1 MRNYFSA
8 ILLAAICMANMPQQN
23 KADTIKDL
31 NAAKK
36 PDLRDIIGITH
47 VSGEYYLTD
56 KDYLNEGADQIL
68 ALGSRVIKVWFDN
81 PPRSYP
87 FNSKWPKMDSM
98 VEMAQSPYFQKL
110 FNKPFKTYIMMCF
123 SKGHGGG
130 YWKNGITEKQKK
142 DEQRQFYELA
152 KHLLT
157 TYKDTGKTFI
167 LQHWEGDWL
176 IRGNFDAKSD
186 PTPTAIKSMIE
197 WLNARQAG
205 VNQAKQEVGQ
215 HGVRVY
221 HAAEV
226 NRIVDSMKQGKPNMV
241 NSVLPHTNLDLVSYS
256 AWDAATEHFNDPNVL
271 RDALDFIAENLP
283 DSPDFGNKNVYM
295 GEYGMPENNYSAEQ
309 IQKAIPNAVQT
320 ALDWGCPYIVYWQ
333 LYCNELRKGKG
344 PPPVKSNDDVRGFW
358 LIRPDGSKAWTWD
371 YFYGLLNKKGLSQP
385 RGYSIPLIDLAGQKH
400 RQVII
405 DKEPGQYLGH
415 PTTVLLEDNKTMITV
430 YPKGHGRGAIVMK
443 KSTDGGLTWT
453 DRLPVPRNWSTSKE
467 VPTIH
472 RVIDPKGTKRLIMFS
487 GLYPIRLAV
496 SEDDGMTWTPLK
508 PIGDFGG
515 VVVMA
520 SVVRL
525 KNGDFMALFHDDGR
539 FLKGTGKRTKFQVF
553 KIISKDGGLTWSR
566 SQVIVEHPTAHLCEP
581 GALRSPD
588 GKQLAI
594 LLRENSR
601 KLNSFVS
608 FSNDEGR
615 TWSKPKQVPGA
626 LTGDRHVARYAPDG
640 RLVIVFRDMTH
651 VSPTKG
657 DFVAWVGTYDDIA
670 KGREGQYRARLLDNK
685 SGPGDTGY
693 AGLELLPDGTFVT
706 TTYCVLKKGEKPLVV
721 SVRFKLQDIDA
732 KAALQP
738 KKAAIK

>member
-1 MRNYFSA
+1 MKNLFSV
-8 ILLAAICMANMPQQN
+8 ILLAVICISNVPRVS
-23 KADTIKDL
+23 KADTTKDR
-31 NAAKK
+31 NSAKK
-36 PDLRDIIGITH
+36 HELQDIIGITH
-47 VSGEYYLTD
+47 VSGKYYLTD

-68 ALGSRVIKVWFDN
+68 ALGSKVIKVWFDN

-87 FNSKWPKMDSM
+87 FNSKWPKMNSF
-98 VEMAQSPYFQKL
+98 VEMAQSPYFQNL
-110 FNKPFKTYIMMCF
+110 FKKPFKTYIMMCF
-123 SKGHGGG
+123 STGHGGG
-130 YWKNGITEKQKK
+130 YWINGITENQKK
-142 DEQRQFYELA
+142 DEQQQFYELT

-157 TYKDTGKTFI
+157 TYKNTGKTFV

-176 IRGNFDAKSD
+176 IRGNFDAKKD
-186 PTPTAIKSMIE
+186 PTPTAIKSMVE

-205 VNQAKQEVGQ
+205 VNQARREVGR
-215 HGVRVY
+215 HGVRIY

-226 NRIVDSMKQGKPNMV
+226 NRVVDSMRQGKPNMV
-241 NSVLPHTNLDLVSYS
+241 ISVLPHTKMDLVSYS

-271 RDALDFIAENLP
+271 RDALDFIAKNTP

-295 GEYGMPENNYSAEQ
+295 GEYGMPENEYSFEQ

-333 LYCNELRKGKG
+333 LYCNELKKGT
-344 PPPVKSNDDVRGFW
+344 PPVKNNDDVRGFW

-371 YFYGLLNKKGLSQP
+371 YFYQLLNNKSLSPP

-400 RQVII
+400 QQVII

-415 PTTVLLEDNKTMITV
+415 PTTVLLEDNKTIITV

-443 KSTDGGLTWT
+443 KSTDGGLTWSE
-453 DRLPVPRNWSTSKE
+453 RLPVPENWATSKE

-472 RVIDPKGTKRLIMFS
+472 RVIDPQGTKRLIMFS
-487 GLYPIRLAV
+487 GLYPIRMAV
-496 SEDDGMTWTPLK
+496 SEDDGKKWTPLK

-525 KNGDFMALFHDDGR
+525 ANDDYIALFHDDGR
-539 FLKGTGKRTKFQVF
+539 FLHNAGKTTKFQVF
-553 KIISKDGGLTWSR
+553 KIISKDGGLTWS
-566 SQVIVEHPTAHLCEP
+566 QPEVIVEHPTAHLCEP
-581 GALRSPD
+581 GAVRSPD

-608 FSNDEGR
+608 FSNNEGK
-615 TWSKPKQVPGA
+615 TWSKPKELPGA
-626 LTGDRHVARYAPDG
+626 LTGDRHVARYSPDG

-651 VSPTKG
+651 ESQTKG
-657 DFVAWVGTYDDIA
+657 DFVAWVGTYDDIV
-670 KGREGQYRARLLDNK
+670 KGCEGQYRVRLLDNK

-706 TTYCVLKKGEKPLVV
+706 TTYCVLKEGEKPLVV

-732 KAALQP
+732 KAALQA
-738 KKAAIK
+738 KKAATK